1 MPPITNSTSMQQ
13 SPKVLCHYFNSTYKI
28 QLIRLWNG
36 RSYSL
41 ERIIFPQQRILFE
54 AKPEETLK
62 VHVKRNGKQLLKTIF
77 ICHSLQVKQSQHQ
90 LAVA

>member
-62 VHVKRNGKQLLKTIF
+62 VHVKRDGKQLLETIF

-90 LAVA
+90 LAIA